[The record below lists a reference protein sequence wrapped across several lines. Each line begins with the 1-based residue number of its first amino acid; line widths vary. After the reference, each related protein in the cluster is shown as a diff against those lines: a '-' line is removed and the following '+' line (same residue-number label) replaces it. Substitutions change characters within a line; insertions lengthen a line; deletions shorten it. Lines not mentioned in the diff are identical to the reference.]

1 MKETVLAHSLR
12 MMFAGGLA
20 VIATTAALPVLAQE
34 AGEKMQRV
42 EVTGSSVKRTDSE
55 TALPVQMISKEDI
68 QRIGATSTESLLASI
83 SSLSSAGATSN
94 AAGASSGTF
103 GLSSISLR
111 GLGGERTLV
120 LVNGRRLAAFAG
132 GGGATVNVNV
142 IPLAAIERIEVLKD
156 GASGVYGSDA
166 VAGVVNF
173 ILSKNFEGVQVSGG
187 TGSPTTHGGGQNNKA
202 SITGGVGNLERDRY
216 SAVVSL
222 SWEKEKALF
231 GRDRDYARSGNNLP
245 YYVSGATGQG
255 NIEGVVIP
263 GAYPNDRGA
272 GVDASPATGYGNPL
286 AASGKCADIQMFQNP
301 TPTSKGAP
309 YCAYDSAPATNLIPA
324 RELANLT
331 GNLTYKINDEH
342 QLFADALLS
351 RSVVTNTIQASP
363 VRRSFLVVD
372 SAFTQQKVD
381 PSLILY
387 PGNPAYQ
394 SIVVP
399 YLAAQGY
406 TSIIGQPLAITS
418 RVFDYGPRQ
427 SRDVATQSRF
437 TGGARG
443 TLWGQDYEVALTSN
457 RSKVSGSLPSGYFL
471 QVEYAKII
479 NDPANNWNPWAPGG
493 VQTGALADKLKA
505 AQYTGKTV
513 DGWSDSDL
521 ADGKITGDLF
531 SIDGRAVQYAAG
543 AQARHESYKVSPSAA
558 LLSGDVG
565 GAGGALAA
573 VDRSRT
579 IRSVFG
585 ELNAPL
591 LKTVEAN
598 LALRNDHYSDVG
610 SSTNYKASLRWQ
622 PLRGLLLRGSLG
634 SGFRAPTLDD
644 LWTPQVL
651 GTTAAFSDP
660 KTGQGSLQVNGLTGG
675 NPDLK
680 PEKSRQ
686 ASVGVVWSPASWLN
700 AGVDYFR
707 IKVSDML
714 ATPSAQEVV
723 SRFRAGDPA
732 YANLVVL
739 NGNDIDL
746 VKTVLANTGDATVQG
761 ADLFIIGRQNFAK
774 GRLDLA
780 LNGTYMDKFD
790 QTSPGGT
797 VSHKVGTLVDAA
809 GTAVIGADTGGVVLR
824 WKHTLSAS
832 WTQGALTSTLI
843 QNYHAR
849 YEAAHDLL
857 GNRVLMGAAATYDA
871 NLAWRGIRNTTLTL
885 GVRNLS
891 DRQPQTFVPIA
902 AQFQYGY
909 DVSTYDPRG
918 RFAYVN
924 ASYAFR

>member
-1 MKETVLAHSLR
+1 MMKETVLAQALR

-20 VIATTAALPVLAQE
+20 ATVVIAPATAQE
-34 AGEKMQRV
+34 DGEKMQRV
-42 EVTGSSVKRTDSE
+42 EVTGSSVKRADSE
-55 TALPVQMISKEDI
+55 TALPVQMISKQDI
-68 QRIGATSTESLLASI
+68 QRIGATSTEGLLASI
-83 SSLSSAGATSN
+83 ASLSSAGATSN

-111 GLGGERTLV
+111 GLGAQRTLV

-173 ILSKNFEGVQVSGG
+173 ILSKSFEGIEVSGG

-202 SITGGVGNLERDRY
+202 SVTGGLGNLERDGY
-216 SAVVSL
+216 SAVVSA

-231 GRDRDYARSGNNLP
+231 GRDRDYAKSGNNMP

-272 GVDASPATGYGNPL
+272 GFGASPATGYGNPL
-286 AASGKCADIQMFQNP
+286 AAQGKCADIQMFQNP
-301 TPTSKGAP
+301 TPSSKGAP
-309 YCAYDSAPATNLIPA
+309 YCAYDSASATNLIPA
-324 RELANLT
+324 RELGNLT
-331 GNLTYKINDEH
+331 GNLTFKINEDH

-351 RSVVTNTIQASP
+351 RSVVTNTIQTSP
-363 VRRSFLVVD
+363 ERRSFLVAD
-372 SAFTQQKVD
+372 SAFVQQKVD

-387 PGNPAYQ
+387 PSNPVYQ

-399 YLAAQGY
+399 YLTAQGF

-418 RVFDYGPRQ
+418 RVFDFGPRQ

-437 TGGARG
+437 VGGARG
-443 TLWGQDYEVALTSN
+443 TVWGQDYEVALTSN

-493 VQTGALADKLKA
+493 VQTGALAEKLKT
-505 AQYTGKTV
+505 AQYTGKTI

-521 ADGKITGDLF
+521 IDSKITGDLF
-531 SIDGRAVQYAAG
+531 KLDGRAVQYAAG
-543 AQARHESYKVSPSAA
+543 VQARHESYKISPSAA
-558 LLSGDVG
+558 ILSGDVG

-585 ELNAPL
+585 EINAPL
-591 LKTVEAN
+591 LSSVEAN
-598 LALRNDHYSDVG
+598 LALRNDHYNDVG
-610 SSTNYKASLRWQ
+610 ASTNYKASLRWQ
-622 PLRGLLLRGSLG
+622 PVRSLLLRGSLG
-634 SGFRAPTLDD
+634 SGFRAPTLSD
-644 LWTPQVL
+644 LWTPQVV
-651 GTTAAFSDP
+651 GTTVAFSDP
-660 KTGQGSLQVNGLTGG
+660 KTGQSSLQVNGVTGG
-675 NPDLK
+675 NPNLK
-680 PEKSRQ
+680 PEESRQ

-700 AGVDYFR
+700 AGVDWFR
-707 IKVSDML
+707 IKITDIL

-723 SRFRAGDPA
+723 SRYRAGDPA

-746 VKTVLANTGDATVQG
+746 VKTVLANTGNATVQG
-761 ADLFIIGRQNFAK
+761 ADVFISGRQAFGPGK
-774 GRLDLA
+774 LDVA

-790 QTSPGGT
+790 QTSPGG
-797 VSHKVGTLVDAA
+797 VLSHKVGTLVDSK
-809 GTAVIGADTGGVVLR
+809 GTPVIGADAGGVVLR
-824 WKHTLSAS
+824 WKHTLNAT
-832 WTQGALTSTLI
+832 WTQGALATTLI
-843 QNYHAR
+843 QNYRAR

-857 GNRVLMGAAATYDA
+857 GQRVFMGAMATYDA
-871 NLAWRGIRNTTLTL
+871 NLTWRGLKNTTLTL
-885 GVRNLS
+885 GVRNLF
-891 DRQPQTFVPIA
+891 DRQPQTFVPVA

-918 RFAYVN
+918 RFVYVN

>member
-1 MKETVLAHSLR
+1 MMKETVLAQALR

-20 VIATTAALPVLAQE
+20 ATVVIAPATAQE
-34 AGEKMQRV
+34 DGEKMQRV
-42 EVTGSSVKRTDSE
+42 EVTGSSVKRADSE
-55 TALPVQMISKEDI
+55 TALPVQMISKQDI
-68 QRIGATSTESLLASI
+68 QRIGATSTEGLLASI
-83 SSLSSAGATSN
+83 ASLSSAGATSN

-111 GLGGERTLV
+111 GLGAQRTLV

-173 ILSKNFEGVQVSGG
+173 ILSKSFEGIEVSGG

-202 SITGGVGNLERDRY
+202 SVTGGLGNLERDGY
-216 SAVVSL
+216 SAVVSA

-231 GRDRDYARSGNNLP
+231 GRDRDYAKSGNNMP

-272 GVDASPATGYGNPL
+272 GFGASPATGYGNPL
-286 AASGKCADIQMFQNP
+286 AAQGKCADIQMFQNP
-301 TPTSKGAP
+301 TPSSKGAP
-309 YCAYDSAPATNLIPA
+309 YCAYDSASATNLIPA
-324 RELANLT
+324 RELGNLT
-331 GNLTYKINDEH
+331 GNLTFKINEDH

-351 RSVVTNTIQASP
+351 RSVVTNTIQTSP
-363 VRRSFLVVD
+363 ERRSFLVAD
-372 SAFTQQKVD
+372 SAFVKQKVD

-387 PGNPAYQ
+387 PSNPVYQ

-399 YLAAQGY
+399 YLTAQGF

-418 RVFDYGPRQ
+418 RVFDFGPRQ

-437 TGGARG
+437 VGGARG
-443 TLWGQDYEVALTSN
+443 TVWGQDYEVALTSN

-493 VQTGALADKLKA
+493 VQTGALAEKLKT
-505 AQYTGKTV
+505 AQYTGKTI

-521 ADGKITGDLF
+521 IDSKITGDLF
-531 SIDGRAVQYAAG
+531 KLDGRAVQYAAG
-543 AQARHESYKVSPSAA
+543 VQARHESYKISPSAA
-558 LLSGDVG
+558 ILSGDVG

-585 ELNAPL
+585 EINAPL
-591 LKTVEAN
+591 LSSVEAN
-598 LALRNDHYSDVG
+598 LALRNDHYNDVG
-610 SSTNYKASLRWQ
+610 ASTNYKASLRWQ
-622 PLRGLLLRGSLG
+622 PVRSLLLRGSLG
-634 SGFRAPTLDD
+634 SGFRAPTLSD
-644 LWTPQVL
+644 LWTPQVV
-651 GTTAAFSDP
+651 GTTVAFSDP
-660 KTGQGSLQVNGLTGG
+660 KTGQSSLQVNGVTGG
-675 NPDLK
+675 NPNLK
-680 PEKSRQ
+680 PEETRQ

-700 AGVDYFR
+700 AGVDWFR
-707 IKVSDML
+707 IKVTDIL

-723 SRFRAGDPA
+723 SRYRAGDPA

-746 VKTVLANTGDATVQG
+746 VKTVLANTGNATVQG
-761 ADLFIIGRQNFAK
+761 ADVFISGRQAFGPGK
-774 GRLDLA
+774 LDVA

-790 QTSPGGT
+790 QTSPGG
-797 VSHKVGTLVDAA
+797 VLSHKVGTLVDSK
-809 GTAVIGADTGGVVLR
+809 GTPVIGADAGGVVLR
-824 WKHTLSAS
+824 WKHTLNAT
-832 WTQGALTSTLI
+832 WTQGALATTLI
-843 QNYHAR
+843 QNYRAR

-857 GNRVLMGAAATYDA
+857 GQRVFMGAMATYDA
-871 NLAWRGIRNTTLTL
+871 NLTWRGLKNTTLTL
-885 GVRNLS
+885 GVRNLF
-891 DRQPQTFVPIA
+891 DRQPQTFVPVA

-918 RFAYVN
+918 RFVYVN